1 MIGVGSND
9 LEWPLKAGRK
19 GSKFSGGFTHL
30 RLNGLTTQLGMV
42 TYVGQERV
50 ARVSATSRPKGAG
63 PSAPPPP
70 KMGDAAGGTHTVEK
84 Q

>member
-30 RLNGLTTQLGMV
+30 RLNGLTQLGMV

-50 ARVSATSRPKGAG
+50 ARVSATSRPKGSG
-63 PSAPPPP
+63 PSAPP
-70 KMGDAAGGTHTVEK
+70 KMGDAAGGTQTVEK